1 MSIPKEA
8 GKPGDGEK
16 FQKLENIHI
25 QYILSKAL
33 WAQEL
38 THSVTINFY

>member
-16 FQKLENIHI
+16 FQKLEDV
-25 QYILSKAL
+25 YIYIAKGTMGPGVNSF
-33 WAQEL
+33 
-38 THSVTINFY
+38 SGINFF